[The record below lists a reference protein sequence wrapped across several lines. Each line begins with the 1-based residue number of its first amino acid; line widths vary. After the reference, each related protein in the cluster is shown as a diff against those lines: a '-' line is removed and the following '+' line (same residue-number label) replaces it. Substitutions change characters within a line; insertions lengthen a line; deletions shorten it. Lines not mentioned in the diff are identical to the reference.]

1 MPNLTEGAN
10 LLSIS
15 DTNHMQDIV
24 SVYTGYNDST
34 SPTKYP
40 IIGELMPIADIFE
53 RLISLVGIRFP
64 YLGALQE
71 RNRGG
76 ILHRLVCE
84 ALGYSSYS
92 DDGKFPDVKHQLLEV
107 KLQTSPTIDLGLI
120 LPSSEEPLDIPQ
132 INGQNIRMCDVRYA
146 VFYGDIDDD
155 EVVITRCYLVTGK
168 DFFQHFQKFGGM
180 KVNKK
185 LQIPLPID
193 FI

>member
-71 RNRGG
+71 RNRSG

-84 ALGYSSYS
+84 ALGFSSYS

-132 INGQNIRMCDVRYA
+132 IN
-146 VFYGDIDDD
+146 
-155 EVVITRCYLVTGK
+155 
-168 DFFQHFQKFGGM
+168 
-180 KVNKK
+180 
-185 LQIPLPID
+185 
-193 FI
+193 